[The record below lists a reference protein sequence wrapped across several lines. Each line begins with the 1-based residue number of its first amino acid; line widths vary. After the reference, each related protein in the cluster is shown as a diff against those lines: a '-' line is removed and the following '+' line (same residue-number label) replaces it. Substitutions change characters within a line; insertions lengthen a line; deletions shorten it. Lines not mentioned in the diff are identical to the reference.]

1 MKPMKV
7 KIGAIDFDILFLP
20 LNEEI
25 FGDFSY
31 INSRIRIEKNL
42 KGQSLVD
49 TLLHEIG
56 HGIFAVY
63 QLKGNKDSEE
73 RTVSVMAT
81 GYTQVFRDNEWLLP
95 WMKKNLT

>member
-1 MKPMKV
+1 MKAMKV
-7 KIGAIDFDILFLP
+7 KIGAFDFVIDFVP
-20 LNEEI
+20 LNDEI

-31 INSRIRIEKNL
+31 INGRIRIEKNL
-42 KGQSLVD
+42 KGPLLVD

-73 RTVSVMAT
+73 RTVSVMAS

>member
-1 MKPMKV
+1 MKV

-42 KGQSLVD
+42 KGPSLVD

-81 GYTQVFRDNEWLLP
+81 GYTQVFRDNKWLWP
-95 WMKKNLT
+95 WIKKNLN